1 MPQTLA
7 MKQILIDFWQ
17 FIKKPQD
24 FPDTKSNKWKVFF
37 TLFVA
42 ELLLLVVYLPAAAL
56 LDKYVVLEQSI
67 DLSSSAIGSLFLFV
81 LLIPLIE
88 EVIFRL
94 GLRRKYLIE
103 AIFDEKAWH
112 RWFPFF
118 VYSSTIIFG
127 LVHISN
133 YANTQWIFFA
143 LAPFIILTQL
153 VGGFIMAYLRVRFN
167 FWLGFLYHATWNF
180 MMIFIIGSFVMLFSD
195 DTHIKTDNYELTIKE
210 KMFESFSE
218 KKVISYKADDKT
230 VYSIESKDYN
240 MTELFEIIYKDNKEY
255 IPKPATVVELKF
267 EAENGIS
274 KDSLLIL
281 LEQEDY
287 LRKRK

>member
-1 MPQTLA
+1 

-42 ELLLLVVYLPAAAL
+42 KLLLLVVYLPAAAL

-133 YANTQWIFFA
+133 YANTQWVFFA

-153 VGGFIMAYLRVRFN
+153 VGGFIMAYLRVKFN
-167 FWLGFLYHATWNF
+167 FWLGVLYHATWNF
-180 MMIFIIGSFVMLFSD
+180 MMIFIIGYFVILFND
-195 DTHIKTDNYELTIKE
+195 DTHIKTDDYELTIKE

-281 LEQEDY
+281 LEQEEFV
-287 LRKRK
+287 RKRK

>member
-1 MPQTLA
+1 MP
-7 MKQILIDFWQ
+7 QILIDFWQ
-17 FIKKPQD
+17 FIKKPKD
-24 FPDTKSNKWKVFF
+24 IPYTGDSKSFKWKVFF
-37 TLFVA
+37 SLFLFELTLLIVYIPA
-42 ELLLLVVYLPAAAL
+42 VVL
-56 LDKYVVLEQSI
+56 LDKYIVLERSI
-67 DLSSSAIGSLFLFV
+67 DSTSSAIGSLFLFV
-81 LLIPLIE
+81 LLIPFIE

-153 VGGFIMAYLRVRFN
+153 VGGFIMAYLRVKFN
-167 FWLGFLYHATWNF
+167 FWLGVLYHATWNF
-180 MMIFIIGSFVMLFSD
+180 MMIFIIGYFVILFND
-195 DTHIKTDNYELTIKE
+195 DTHIKTDDYELTIKE

-281 LEQEDY
+281 LEQEEFV
-287 LRKRK
+287 RKRK

>member
-1 MPQTLA
+1 

-42 ELLLLVVYLPAAAL
+42 ELLLSVVYLPAAAL
-56 LDKYVVLEQSI
+56 LDKYVVLEQSL
-67 DLSSSAIGSLFLFV
+67 DLSFSAIGSLFSFV
-81 LLIPLIE
+81 LLVPFIE

-127 LVHISN
+127 LVHITN
-133 YANTQWIFFA
+133 YSNTQWIFFA
-143 LAPFIILTQL
+143 FASFFVLTQL
-153 VGGFIMAYLRVRFN
+153 VGGFIMTYLRVRFN
-167 FWLGFLYHATWNF
+167 FWMGYLYHAVWNF
-180 MMIFIIGSFVMLFSD
+180 TMIFIVGFVLIEF
-195 DTHIKTDNYELTIKE
+195 TEPVHLNTDNYELQI
-210 KMFESFSE
+210 
-218 KKVISYKADDKT
+218 
-230 VYSIESKDYN
+230 
-240 MTELFEIIYKDNKEY
+240 
-255 IPKPATVVELKF
+255 
-267 EAENGIS
+267 
-274 KDSLLIL
+274 
-281 LEQEDY
+281 Q
-287 LRKRK
+287 

>member
-1 MPQTLA
+1 

-103 AIFDEKAWH
+103 AIFNEKAWH

-153 VGGFIMAYLRVRFN
+153 VGGFIMAYLRVKFN
-167 FWLGFLYHATWNF
+167 FWLGVLYHATWNF
-180 MMIFIIGSFVMLFSD
+180 MMIFIIGYFVILFND
-195 DTHIKTDNYELTIKE
+195 DTHIKTDDYELTIKE

-281 LEQEDY
+281 LEQEEFV
-287 LRKRK
+287 RKRK

>member
-1 MPQTLA
+1 

-17 FIKKPQD
+17 FIKKPKD
-24 FPDTKSNKWKVFF
+24 IPYTGDSKSFKWKVFF
-37 TLFVA
+37 SLFVLKIIFA
-42 ELLLLVVYLPAAAL
+42 CVYLPLVAL
-56 LDKYVVLEQSI
+56 LLEYYPL
-67 DLSSSAIGSLFLFV
+67 DFAFDDTNYSAITTFLLFV
-81 LLIPLIE
+81 LAVPLVE

-103 AIFDEKAWH
+103 TIFDEKAWH

-118 VYSSTIIFG
+118 VYSSSIFFG
-127 LVHISN
+127 LIHIGN
-133 YANTQWIFFA
+133 YENTGWLFYAI
-143 LAPFIILTQL
+143 APFL
-153 VGGFIMAYLRVRFN
+153 VLSQTIGGFILAYLRVKFN
-167 FWLGFLYHATWNF
+167 FWLGVLFHAMWNF
-180 MMIFIIGSFVMLFSD
+180 TLFFVVGGIAFLFFTE
-195 DTHIKTDNYELTIKE
+195 DTHVKTDTYELTIKE

-281 LEQEDY
+281 LEQEEFV
-287 LRKRK
+287 RKRK

>member
-1 MPQTLA
+1 

-42 ELLLLVVYLPAAAL
+42 KLLLLVVYLPAAAL

-103 AIFDEKAWH
+103 AIFNEKAWH

-153 VGGFIMAYLRVRFN
+153 VGGFIMAYLRVKFN
-167 FWLGFLYHATWNF
+167 FWLGVLYHATWNF
-180 MMIFIIGSFVMLFSD
+180 MMIFIIGYFVILFND
-195 DTHIKTDNYELTIKE
+195 DTHIKTDDYELTIKE

-281 LEQEDY
+281 LEQEEFV
-287 LRKRK
+287 RKRK